1 MITGCGESTIFIC
14 PSMENPS
21 HTQIKPK
28 QNQLLPSVHTSFYL
42 PPSFLIPTM
51 WRKKREERKKRFRKC
66 CIDLSC
72 SVSFFSSD
80 GPLSL
85 PPSFFFFFFFFL
97 FFFFFF
103 LSTLCHTSSVHLAI
117 MPNKVFV
124 FYMGIVVS
132 KSRSKPNRMKC

>member
-51 WRKKREERKKRFRKC
+51 RRKKREERKKRFRKC

-85 PPSFFFFFFFFL
+85 PPSFFFFFFFSFS
-97 FFFFFF
+97 FFFFFKYS
-103 LSTLCHTSSVHLAI
+103 LSYLFCAFG
-117 MPNKVFV
+117 N
-124 FYMGIVVS
+124 
-132 KSRSKPNRMKC
+132 NA